1 MKVVYLY
8 NGTPYMVYKD
18 EEGEYQY
25 PNDEWTEVPPPEGIY
40 SPFYFNGNE
49 WIGSTREEWLESLP
63 KDENGESQ
71 LPDPSMIQMAQTQMQ
86 VAESSYQ
93 LRETQQKLAETMM
106 DNAEKD
112 KRLEGLEQQQAQV
125 LLELAEIKGGK

>member
-8 NGTPYMVYKD
+8 DGTPYLVYKN

-49 WIGSTREEWLESLP
+49 WVGSTREEWLEGLP
-63 KDENGESQ
+63 KDEDEE
-71 LPDPSMIQMAQTQMQ
+71 PDPSMIQMAQTQMQ

-112 KRLEGLEQQQAQV
+112 KILKNLEQQQAQV

>member
-1 MKVVYLY
+1 MFKQVYLY
-8 NGTPYMVYKD
+8 DGTPYLAFKD
-18 EEGEYQY
+18 DEGEYQY
-25 PNDEWTEVPPPEGIY
+25 PKDEWTEVPPPEGIY
-40 SPFYFNGNE
+40 SPFYYNGNE
-49 WIGSTREEWLESLP
+49 WVGSTREEWLESLP
-63 KDENGESQ
+63 KDEDEE
-71 LPDPSMIQMAQTQMQ
+71 PDPSMIQMAQTQMQ

-112 KRLEGLEQQQAQV
+112 KRLESLEQQQAQV